1 MALPAV
7 KKQQNRLPA
16 KAAEKDKEEDF
27 FENKKSRHN
36 QLSKPLQEEQFILKM
51 IAPVF
56 SFLSLLKYFINTNS
70 QFRINDKMLSE
81 IFRILEKANT
91 ILLELG
97 FCQLIPSKTYFVKSY
112 ISISSYIELY
122 NKKLIEAIFALQQQT
137 F

>member
-1 MALPAV
+1 MSKNEVNVQGYPKIPKMALPAV

-36 QLSKPLQEEQFILKM
+36 QLSKPLQEEWFILKM

-70 QFRINDKMLSE
+70 
-81 IFRILEKANT
+81 
-91 ILLELG
+91 
-97 FCQLIPSKTYFVKSY
+97 
-112 ISISSYIELY
+112 
-122 NKKLIEAIFALQQQT
+122 
-137 F
+137 